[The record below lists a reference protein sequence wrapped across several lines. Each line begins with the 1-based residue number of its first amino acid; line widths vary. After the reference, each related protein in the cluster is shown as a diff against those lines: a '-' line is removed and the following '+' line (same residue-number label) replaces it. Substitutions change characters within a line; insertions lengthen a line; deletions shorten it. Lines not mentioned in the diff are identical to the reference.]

1 MDVIDHPLA
10 THKIMS
16 IVNFNAF
23 LGNRQ
28 QRPVVTS
35 EMFLQCLQDGLFI
48 LLSFTPPSSLC
59 FQWSSSSLHSV
70 EKRVRSSL
78 RLAVGEIRADMAQ
91 Q

>member
-1 MDVIDHPLA
+1 MDHPLA

-16 IVNFNAF
+16 MVNFHVF

-48 LLSFTPPSSLC
+48 LLSFTPPSSFC

-70 EKRVRSSL
+70 ERRVRS
-78 RLAVGEIRADMAQ
+78 RLGLALGEIGADKAQ
-91 Q
+91 QWA

>member
-1 MDVIDHPLA
+1 MDHSLA

-16 IVNFNAF
+16 MVDFHMF

-35 EMFLQCLQDGLFI
+35 EMISQCLQDGVFI

-59 FQWSSSSLHSV
+59 FQWSSSSLNAV
-70 EKRVRSSL
+70 ERRVRSSL
-78 RLAVGEIRADMAQ
+78 GLAVGEIRADMAQ
-91 Q
+91 QWA

>member
-1 MDVIDHPLA
+1 MDHPLA

-16 IVNFNAF
+16 MVNFHTF

-28 QRPVVTS
+28 QRPVLTS
-35 EMFLQCLQDGLFI
+35 EMFSQCLQDGVFI

-70 EKRVRSSL
+70 ERRVRSRL
-78 RLAVGEIRADMAQ
+78 GLAVGEIGADKAQ
-91 Q
+91 QWA